1 MDGNR
6 VAVGEDLCEDRK
18 CSSVLHVACCTMPQ
32 PLGEWLTN
40 KYGADL
46 SAVTEISGVPND
58 VTGKFLFPRTLKSLY
73 LLTVFELQTAEAT
86 NANLLTPVAS
96 LSTANP
102 RVASTTRQMHRSRHT
117 RLEGVRED

>member
-1 MDGNR
+1 
-6 VAVGEDLCEDRK
+6 
-18 CSSVLHVACCTMPQ
+18 MPQ

-73 LLTVFELQTAEAT
+73 LPTIFELQTAETT
-86 NANLLTPVAS
+86 NANLLTSLAPLPTAS
-96 LSTANP
+96 P
-102 RVASTTRQMHRSRHT
+102 RVA
-117 RLEGVRED
+117 

>member
-1 MDGNR
+1 M
-6 VAVGEDLCEDRK
+6 AVGEDLCEDRK

-73 LLTVFELQTAEAT
+73 LPTIFELQTAET
-86 NANLLTPVAS
+86 ITTTLTS
-96 LSTANP
+96 LALKQQ
-102 RVASTTRQMHRSRHT
+102 VHSRFSQAW
-117 RLEGVRED
+117 

>member
-1 MDGNR
+1 
-6 VAVGEDLCEDRK
+6 
-18 CSSVLHVACCTMPQ
+18 MPQ

-73 LLTVFELQTAEAT
+73 LPTIFELQTAETTNEAT
-86 NANLLTPVAS
+86 NANLLTPLAP
-96 LSTANP
+96 LPTAPP
-102 RVASTTRQMHRSRHT
+102 RFA
-117 RLEGVRED
+117 